1 MTSDRASQ
9 NIVIA
14 GWVAKNVPG
23 APTKHLTMER
33 VVRSAWLRA
42 GQNEGPDAKN
52 SGRVFMQ
59 FYVVGALLQ
68 EHGSPQ
74 NRNKRHS

>member
-1 MTSDRASQ
+1 M
-9 NIVIA
+9 
-14 GWVAKNVPG
+14 PG
-23 APTKHLTMER
+23 ALAKHLTMER
-33 VVRSAWLRA
+33 VVRAAWLCV
-42 GQNEGPDAKN
+42 GQNEGPDAEIV
-52 SGRVFMQ
+52 GRVFMQ